1 LELAQALR
9 LAIGVAAALRSFH
22 ERGFIHKDLKPAN
35 ILVEPASGKA
45 WLMGF
50 GIASRLPRER
60 QPADIPEVFAGTLAY
75 MAPEQTGRMN
85 RSIDSRSD
93 LYSFGV
99 SLYEMLTGQ
108 LPFTA
113 SDAMEWVHC
122 HVAREP
128 IPPDERIKSI
138 PGQISAIVMKLIAK
152 TAEERYQTAAGVA
165 ADLKRCLSELE
176 SSGRIVS
183 FRLGLSDASD
193 RLRIP
198 EKLYGRDR
206 EVKALLDAF
215 ERVVAGG
222 TSQLA
227 LVAGYSGIGKSSVV
241 NELRKAIAPPRSVF
255 LAGKFD
261 QQKRDIPYGTLAQAF
276 QMLVRLPET
285 RSLRSSS
292 SPRSS
297 RNIFCN
303 STRRRPRG
311 SGIWR
316 RFAPEDS
323 PTTWWI

>member
-1 LELAQALR
+1 MTELSITGLERVRRDGELLLQRGYLEGHKSPVLIVESVFENPSLNSIQRLEHEYSLSGELDAGWAARPIALARQHGHTMLVLEDPGGIPLDCLLGRPLELAQALR

-138 PGQISAIVMKLIAK
+138 PGPSAIVMKS
-152 TAEERYQTAAGVA
+152 T
-165 ADLKRCLSELE
+165 
-176 SSGRIVS
+176 
-183 FRLGLSDASD
+183 
-193 RLRIP
+193 
-198 EKLYGRDR
+198 
-206 EVKALLDAF
+206 
-215 ERVVAGG
+215 
-222 TSQLA
+222 
-227 LVAGYSGIGKSSVV
+227 GK
-241 NELRKAIAPPRSVF
+241 
-255 LAGKFD
+255 
-261 QQKRDIPYGTLAQAF
+261 
-276 QMLVRLPET
+276 
-285 RSLRSSS
+285 
-292 SPRSS
+292 
-297 RNIFCN
+297 N
-303 STRRRPRG
+303 SRPRNKG
-311 SGIWR
+311 
-316 RFAPEDS
+316 AA
-323 PTTWWI
+323 PTTSTSSWSRTRCNC